1 MIARMLRAGDRGP
14 SHGVISSSLATTT
27 ESHHPAITQP
37 LFEPDTE
44 EQPQAASRRR
54 PPERT

>member
-37 LFEPDTE
+37 LFEPDTQDE
-44 EQPQAASRRR
+44 GGG
-54 PPERT
+54 